1 MIKLRN
7 RVDRQ
12 EELGGL
18 CNMKTWGLAAFG
30 GYIAAFVTLHPGDM
44 AEYYIASQERATIVF
59 SSHGMSGP
67 GSKRDFFPWETEAKS
82 EDSAVIQSA
91 ILDSVLG
98 YEQHEKFRCSKLS
111 NRIIYAA
118 IMASALTWDSARSE
132 RLRLAEN
139 AARRLSRLGEVD
151 LSSEIECLS
160 MLLSGTQDPSS
171 AKAHVKQATGRRSKE
186 ELSSPASRGLF
197 DICTFCEKAVAWESL
212 TEATCMAGHPF
223 SKFLPLLPCKT
234 ALEPE
239 THPQTRN
246 GFIQVTA

>member
-1 MIKLRN
+1 
-7 RVDRQ
+7 
-12 EELGGL
+12 
-18 CNMKTWGLAAFG
+18 
-30 GYIAAFVTLHPGDM
+30 M
-44 AEYYIASQERATIVF
+44 AEYYISSQERATIVF
-59 SSHGMSGP
+59 STHEMGGP
-67 GSKRDFFPWETEAKS
+67 SSKRDFFPWETEARS

-98 YEQHEKFRCSKLS
+98 FEQHKKFRRSKLG

-118 IMASALTWDSARSE
+118 IMASALIWDSARSE
-132 RLRLAEN
+132 RLRLAES

-151 LSSEIECLS
+151 LSSETECLS

-171 AKAHVKQATGRRSKE
+171 AKAHVKQATGRRSRE

-223 SKFLPLLPCKT
+223 SKLLRHFPLSSPLRNSARTKNPS
-234 ALEPE
+234 
-239 THPQTRN
+239 QRN
-246 GFIQVTA
+246 GFIQLST